1 MIQCLS
7 FRQCACAC
15 VYSSISICGRKERN
29 WRAERAINA
38 NLVISVAPTV
48 SHGRNKY
55 PLATVKTSTIAPTVY
70 DPPLHHGFTRA
81 WIPPPPS
88 SPSISDRICI
98 GTGLSRWFYEVSYRS
113 RLSRSRRGEK
123 NGWFYIGGIH
133 HFLSFF
139 LFFSRR
145 WDRTKLARGRVVN
158 ELRTIDAGAPMFLL
172 ELDPDFSRSIFARY
186 IYRGR
191 SFERLAW
198 RKNKKWNNRI

>member
-88 SPSISDRICI
+88 SPSISIEYVSGQGCPVDFTRYRIAL
-98 GTGLSRWFYEVSYRS
+98 GSLA
-113 RLSRSRRGEK
+113 RGEVRK
-123 NGWFYIGGIH
+123 MVGFISEGYTI
-133 HFLSFF
+133 FF
-139 LFFSRR
+139 LFFFFFHG
-145 WDRTKLARGRVVN
+145 DGIGRN
-158 ELRTIDAGAPMFLL
+158 
-172 ELDPDFSRSIFARY
+172 
-186 IYRGR
+186 
-191 SFERLAW
+191 W
-198 RKNKKWNNRI
+198 RADES